1 LAFLM
6 GIAAFVVMLNG
17 EHNVHRGAYAG
28 LFLATGWG
36 FVGIGLWVWK
46 QRSAGNIGPLMVA
59 VGFSGLLK
67 GLVFSNDSV
76 VFAIASVG
84 EVLIY
89 AVLIHL
95 LLSFPSGRL
104 ETRLDRLL
112 VTIAYVNTTVV
123 QLGVFLFTDSKAGCA
138 RCPAVPVTRC

>member
-1 LAFLM
+1 M

-17 EHNVHRGAYAG
+17 EHNVHRGAFAG

-36 FVGIGLWVWK
+36 FVGVGLWVWK

-59 VGFSGLLK
+59 VGLSALLK
-67 GLVFSNDSV
+67 GLAFSNDSV

-123 QLGVFLFTDSKAGCA
+123 QLGVFLFTDPSKADA
-138 RCPAVPVTRC
+138 Q